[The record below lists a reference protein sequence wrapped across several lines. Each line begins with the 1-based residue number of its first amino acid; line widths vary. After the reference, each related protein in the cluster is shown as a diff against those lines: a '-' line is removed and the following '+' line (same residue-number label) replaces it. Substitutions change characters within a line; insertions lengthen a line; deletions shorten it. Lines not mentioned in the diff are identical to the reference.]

1 MLDVVLLL
9 HSRNPQGYLMRSRAA
24 RFVLGA
30 LAWISFGGAV
40 FFLINSEKQI
50 AAWQSAVRAFDVR
63 AREAIEALAEI
74 RAGQQAYVAAGQ
86 GVAFWMPKV
95 SGTLDAAS
103 ALIGALR
110 QSATDSSS
118 QSALDEA
125 ATALSDFG
133 GVDAR
138 AREYLKSGQPL
149 MAADVIF
156 TEGGETVAGVSR
168 HVERARLAEHQA
180 LDAAEADRRRQE
192 GLAAA
197 GAAGL
202 AALIIA
208 LLVPLPRR
216 QEAVDA
222 VKDVTTTGDWTQSGT
237 LLIRDAPRQL
247 EPVARP
253 GVTEVS
259 IPTAHAVSPVLKAAA
274 ELCTDLGR
282 VTEVS
287 DLNRLLG
294 KASDVMDASGLIV
307 WLGSASGADLR
318 PVLAHGY
325 TERMMARIPQ
335 VPRTADNAAA
345 AAYRTGV
352 LQVVAS
358 RPGGPSGAIVAPLLS
373 ADGCIGALSAEIRDG
388 GETSDSA
395 QALAVL
401 VAAQLAGALA
411 SEPEAEEKRAAG

>member
-1 MLDVVLLL
+1 
-9 HSRNPQGYLMRSRAA
+9 MRSRAA

-50 AAWQSAVRAFDVR
+50 AAWQSAVRAFDGR

-95 SGTLDAAS
+95 SVTLDTAS

-110 QSATDSSS
+110 QSATNSSS

-125 ATALSDFG
+125 ATGLSDFG

-138 AREYLKSGQPL
+138 ARDYLKSGQPL

-168 HVERARLAEHQA
+168 HVEHARLAEHQA

-216 QEAVDA
+216 QEALDA
-222 VKDVTTTGDWTQSGT
+222 VEDVVTGDWTQSGT
-237 LLIRDAPRQL
+237 LLIRDAPRPL

-253 GVTEVS
+253 SVTEVS
-259 IPTAHAVSPVLKAAA
+259 APTAHAVSPVLKAAA

-307 WLGSASGADLR
+307 WLGSATGADLR

-325 TERMMARIPQ
+325 TERMMARIPH

-345 AAYRTGV
+345 AAYRTGA